1 MKSAPHLPR
10 KHRDDIARLA
20 LSIRR
25 TSRNQ
30 EEAKK
35 IVAGMFKVSPTT
47 ARNLIMRGKFLAGSE
62 SDTVALSRNNGGARV
77 ERF

>member
-1 MKSAPHLPR
+1 MKSTPHLPR
-10 KHRDDIARLA
+10 KHRDDLARLA

-30 EEAKK
+30 EEAKQ

-47 ARNLIMRGKFLAGSE
+47 ARALIMRGKFLA
-62 SDTVALSRNNGGARV
+62 ANGADR
-77 ERF
+77 